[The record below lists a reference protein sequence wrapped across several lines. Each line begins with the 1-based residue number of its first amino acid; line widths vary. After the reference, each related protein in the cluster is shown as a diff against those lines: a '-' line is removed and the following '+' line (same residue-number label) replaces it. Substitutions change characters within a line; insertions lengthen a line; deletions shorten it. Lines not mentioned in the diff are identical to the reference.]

1 MLHGE
6 RNTTITLENAE
17 SLIFKKKYEI
27 KKIFHNGKAH
37 KFKFSTIIYIILG
50 MVVPFWLITLP
61 LFWYLAYR
69 TYESGFVESDD
80 LWRVFQ
86 GFTIP
91 KIGQKSRCLE
101 VGIEKLPSRSKLLN
115 FHCAGRKK
123 IHQYL
128 VEDSAA

>member
-1 MLHGE
+1 MKCKSENCNNKIDVTWGE
-6 RNTTITLENAE
+6 KYDDYFRECRE
-17 SLIFKKKYEI
+17 SNFQKKYEI

-80 LWRVFQ
+80 LWGVFQ
-86 GFTIP
+86 GFTVP
-91 KIGQKSRCLE
+91 KTGQKSRCLE
-101 VGIEKLPSRSKLLN
+101 VGI
-115 FHCAGRKK
+115 
-123 IHQYL
+123 
-128 VEDSAA
+128 